1 MGAVMAWN
9 PSADAYANAVT
20 LNSSGSKVIIG
31 GRFQNVGGQAAYG
44 MAATD
49 PVSGAVL
56 PWATT
61 TLVRNAG
68 PNAGINSLIATP
80 DGVYGSGYVFGAG
93 GNLEGMFRADNETGQ
108 VIWIEDC
115 HGDTYSVYQR
125 ADVVYQTGHHH
136 YCGNVNSFGQTN
148 PWNRYY
154 ATSFTRDATQTIT
167 PDVYGYFNWAGNPAP
182 SVLNWFPTFTPGAVT
197 SSKQAGWSI
206 TGTGKYV
213 LYGGEFLRVNGVGQ
227 QGLVRFATSDVA
239 PNKDKPFDDDA
250 GLTPALASVAAGA
263 VRVGW
268 QATYDRDNEALT
280 YKVFRNFTSLAN
292 TPVYQATVNS
302 TFWKRP
308 SLSFTDTTAVP
319 GQSYSYRVY
328 AFDPFGN
335 SVTGAAATITVA
347 GQASEVDAYASGV
360 LRDGATAYY
369 RLGDAAGATTLAD
382 LAGSDTMVPNAGVTL
397 GSPGAFAASS
407 NTAASFSGTTTGTA
421 AGRVSQYG
429 PNTFSVEAWFQTTS
443 TTGGKI
449 VGYSGWPLADAGS
462 AGNDRHLYM
471 DNAGRVLFGV
481 YQDTNR
487 VLASAA
493 GLNDGAWHH
502 VVGTLA
508 PTGMQLYVDGRRV
521 GNRTDTTAGR
531 YYTGVWK
538 IGGDTLTGWPNQPTS
553 RYFKGAIDDVAVYPT
568 ALSPGKIAG
577 HYTTSGRTPT
587 TPAALTDVY
596 GKAVVALDPDLFWRL
611 DEASGST
618 AKDSGPAGNTGSV
631 IGGLT
636 WASPGALYGQATT
649 SATLNGTNAA
659 VVSTTPT
666 SGPGR
671 YSTAVWF
678 KTTTTRGGK
687 LIGFGNAPSGQSTSY
702 DRHVYMQNDGRL
714 VFGTYTG
721 VQNTITSANPYN
733 DGRWHLV
740 VATQGPDGM
749 ALYVDGA
756 LAGTHP
762 QTAAQNY
769 AGYWR
774 IGGDV
779 TWGSSSNYFAGS
791 LDEASVFS
799 RALSASEAGQ
809 LWALGTV
816 PKPNV
821 APSAVF
827 TSTVK
832 DLKASFDARTST
844 DSDGTITDWAWD
856 FGDGT
861 TGSGATTT
869 RTYSAAGTYT
879 VELTVTDDD
888 GAAAVSSQ
896 TVTVTEP
903 PNSAPTASFSATVD
917 KLSASFDATGSTDA
931 DGTIASYAWDF
942 SDGTTATGPSP
953 THVFGAAGTYPVVL
967 TVTDDDGATGTLTK
981 DVVVVANAR
990 PVANFTATTSGLTL
1004 ALDSAG
1010 SSDSDGSLAGFS
1022 WDFGDGSPGGSGAKT
1037 THVYSTGG
1045 TYQVALTVTDND
1057 GASTTLTKPVVVSGF
1072 LARDAFDRVVS
1083 GGFGP
1088 ADTGGAWT
1096 TSGGASS
1103 FSVSGGKGRVTL
1115 PTAGAARS
1123 ANLATVASI
1132 DTDVQADASWDKPAT
1147 GGGTYF
1153 ALNGRVVGTSAYR
1166 GKVQV
1171 FPSGAVTV
1179 YLVKLVAGVETT
1191 LGSAKLTGTYAP
1203 GDVLSVRMQAVGGA
1217 PTALKLKA
1225 WRSGT
1230 SEPGSWA
1237 ISTTDETGGLQTAGS
1252 VGMYFYLSGSAT
1264 NAPVTLTVDDFSA
1277 RRS

>member
-1 MGAVMAWN
+1 MGSRTAAVGVAVGLLMGMLAGPAGPVVADSAPPVVGTPVTVTSDPLPTTQIDGVAWSQVVVGSRVFVAGSFSSARPAGAAPGVDTVARGNLLAYDLTTGVLDPSFAPVLNGQALAITASPDGSKVFVAGEFTTVNGLNRYRVAGFDVATGALLSGFVPTTNAQVRGLAATNSTLYMVGGFTSVGGQARNFAAAVKTSNGAVLPWN

-68 PNAGINSLIATP
+68 PNAGVSSLIATR
-80 DGVYGSGYVFGAG
+80 DGVFGGAYHYGVG
-93 GNLEGMFRADNETGQ
+93 GNLEGVFRADNETGQ

-148 PWNRYY
+148 PQTPHHGI
-154 ATSFTRDATQTIT
+154 AFSLEATQTIT

-449 VGYSGWPLADAGS
+449 VGYSGWPVGVSGS

-508 PTGMQLYVDGRRV
+508 PSGMRLYVDGRRV
-521 GNRTDTTAGR
+521 GSRTDTTAGR

-568 ALSPGKIAG
+568 ALTPTQITT
-577 HYTTSGRTPT
+577 HYTTSGRTP
-587 TPAALTDVY
+587 A
-596 GKAVVALDPDLFWRL
+596 
-611 DEASGST
+611 E
-618 AKDSGPAGNTGSV
+618 PAGANTPP
-631 IGGLT
+631 T
-636 WASPGALYGQATT
+636 ASL
-649 SATLNGTNAA
+649 S
-659 VVSTTPT
+659 
-666 SGPGR
+666 
-671 YSTAVWF
+671 
-678 KTTTTRGGK
+678 
-687 LIGFGNAPSGQSTSY
+687 I
-702 DRHVYMQNDGRL
+702 
-714 VFGTYTG
+714 
-721 VQNTITSANPYN
+721 
-733 DGRWHLV
+733 HLV
-740 VATQGPDGM
+740 
-749 ALYVDGA
+749 GA
-756 LAGTHP
+756 
-762 QTAAQNY
+762 
-769 AGYWR
+769 
-774 IGGDV
+774 V
-779 TWGSSSNYFAGS
+779 
-791 LDEASVFS
+791 
-799 RALSASEAGQ
+799 
-809 LWALGTV
+809 
-816 PKPNV
+816 
-821 APSAVF
+821 
-827 TSTVK
+827 
-832 DLKASFDARTST
+832 ASFDASASG
-844 DSDGTITDWAWD
+844 DVDGTITDVYWDFGDGHSATGMTASHSYQPGAKYRVYLSVTDDDGDAASATQVVSVPASANRAPSAAFTSAVSGLKVSLDSAGSQDPDGQLVSRLWD

-861 TGSGATTT
+861 TGRAAATSH
-869 RTYSAAGTYT
+869 TYGSAGTFR
-879 VELTVTDDD
+879 
-888 GAAAVSSQ
+888 VS
-896 TVTVTEP
+896 
-903 PNSAPTASFSATVD
+903 
-917 KLSASFDATGSTDA
+917 
-931 DGTIASYAWDF
+931 
-942 SDGTTATGPSP
+942 
-953 THVFGAAGTYPVVL
+953 
-967 TVTDDDGATGTLTK
+967 
-981 DVVVVANAR
+981 
-990 PVANFTATTSGLTL
+990 
-1004 ALDSAG
+1004 
-1010 SSDSDGSLAGFS
+1010 
-1022 WDFGDGSPGGSGAKT
+1022 
-1037 THVYSTGG
+1037 
-1045 TYQVALTVTDND
+1045 LTVTDNL
-1057 GASTTLTKPVVVSGF
+1057 GATATASRDITVKPRPRPTVVVRAAMGRSR
-1072 LARDAFDRVVS
+1072 LWVDVD
-1083 GGFGP
+1083 P
-1088 ADTGGAWT
+1088 N
-1096 TSGGASS
+1096 
-1103 FSVSGGKGRVTL
+1103 KGRGYWTFQVQKRRTDGSWRALSTYRTYGTRETRLLNL
-1115 PTAGAARS
+1115 P
-1123 ANLATVASI
+1123 
-1132 DTDVQADASWDKPAT
+1132 K
-1147 GGGTYF
+1147 GTY
-1153 ALNGRVVGTSAYR
+1153 RVWVRPKYGY
-1166 GKVQV
+1166 
-1171 FPSGAVTV
+1171 SGAMS
-1179 YLVKLVAGVETT
+1179 K
-1191 LGSAKLTGTYAP
+1191 
-1203 GDVLSVRMQAVGGA
+1203 SVR
-1217 PTALKLKA
+1217 LI
-1225 WRSGT
+1225 R
-1230 SEPGSWA
+1230 
-1237 ISTTDETGGLQTAGS
+1237 
-1252 VGMYFYLSGSAT
+1252 
-1264 NAPVTLTVDDFSA
+1264 
-1277 RRS
+1277 